1 MENQVVVI
9 TGSTK
14 GIGKSMAEHLARQGA
29 SIVINGRNE
38 ESVTSTVKELKAIHD
53 RIDGICASVTSE
65 ESCKKIIDDTIEKF
79 GRIDVLINNA
89 GIVRD
94 RISYKMT
101 EQEWDDVIETHLRGT
116 FACTKHAVI
125 AMREK
130 GIEGTIVNMTSKS
143 GMEGL
148 PGQLNYSAAKSGI
161 NGMTY
166 TLAKELERFRIN
178 VYAIAPVAETEMTKP
193 VIDMLQKKAD
203 EKGVPLPDEWKM
215 GSPDDVANLLEA
227 LLVQCPPSGSIYSVN
242 GGKIGKWHP
251 PTHERINENSEN
263 LIDRDIFRAVS
274 EKISTKI
281 D

>member
-1 MENQVVVI
+1 MNIENQVVVI

-14 GIGKSMAEHLARQGA
+14 GIGRSMAELLARRGA
-29 SIVINGRNE
+29 TVVINGRDQERIANT
-38 ESVTSTVKELKAIHD
+38 VTELKKIHD
-53 RIDGICASVTSE
+53 RIHGICASVSDE
-65 ESCKKIIDDTIEKF
+65 ESCKRIIDETVDKF
-79 GRIDVLINNA
+79 GRIDVLVNNA
-89 GIVRD
+89 GVVRD

-101 EQEWDDVIETHLRGT
+101 EQEWNEVIETHLRGT
-116 FACTKHAVI
+116 YACTKHAVL

-130 GIEGTIVNMTSKS
+130 DEGGTIVNMTSKS

-166 TLAKELERFRIN
+166 TLAKELERFGIS

-215 GSPDDVANLLEA
+215 GSPDDVAKLLSVILE
-227 LLVQCPPSGSIYSVN
+227 QQPETGTIYSVN
-242 GGKIGKWHP
+242 GHKIGRWLP
-251 PTHERINENSEN
+251 PKHEMITGESDDLTNQA
-263 LIDRDIFRAVS
+263 IFRAFS
-274 EKISTKI
+274 K
-281 D
+281 